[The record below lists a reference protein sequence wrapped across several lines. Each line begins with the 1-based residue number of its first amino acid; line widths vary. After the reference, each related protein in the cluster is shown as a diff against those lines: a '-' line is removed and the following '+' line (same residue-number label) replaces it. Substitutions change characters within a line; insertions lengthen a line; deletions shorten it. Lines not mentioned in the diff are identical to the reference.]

1 MLSIIP
7 RVPRQKFDVKHWLIR
22 VKENRCGEKLERRGG
37 NDRSEG
43 LNLESLLTKEKEVKV
58 DKDRREEIPRILVVV
73 DDVDYEL
80 GQCRSVEEINY
91 NQRGTLVFFI

>member
-22 VKENRCGEKLERRGG
+22 VKENSCGEKLERRGG
-37 NDRSEG
+37 NDGREG
-43 LNLESLLTKEKEVKV
+43 LESHQASFEEVKV